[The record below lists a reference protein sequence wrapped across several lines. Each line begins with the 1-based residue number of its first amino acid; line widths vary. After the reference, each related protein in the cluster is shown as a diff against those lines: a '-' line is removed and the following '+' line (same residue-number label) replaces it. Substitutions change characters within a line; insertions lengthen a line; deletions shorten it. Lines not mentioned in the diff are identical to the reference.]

1 MLYYLNH
8 VGRRHFPPA
17 RGGGDVAQVVETFTG
32 GRLSKAE
39 AVKQQSRHLR
49 GHIARDLA
57 DTATP
62 FDGEGYSILKFHGI
76 YQGYDRDSA
85 TELKQAGESKHY
97 QFMVRVRIPGG
108 RLKAA
113 QYLAL
118 DRIAGAYANGS
129 LRVTTRSSIQFHGV
143 VKSGLKAA
151 MGEISAALL
160 TTLAACGDVVRTV
173 TTSPAPIRNKVYRRL
188 EADARLLGTMLL
200 PQTGAYRE
208 IWVDGAKWS
217 EDQAPPEPTDPLY
230 GERYLPRKFKIGF
243 AVPEDNTIDVLTNDL
258 GIVALWDGG
267 ELVGYNFFLGG
278 SHGATH
284 NKPETYPRMA
294 SAVCFVAPE
303 DLVEAAKAVVRLHR
317 DWGDRGNRRHARLK
331 YVIAERGEDWAR
343 ERLSE
348 DLGKRLEPVR
358 PMARFQVPDHLGWHE
373 QGDGR
378 LYLGLPISSGRIVDD
393 ADAGV
398 RLRTALREVVAEY
411 GLDPILM
418 PSQDI
423 ILSEI
428 DSADRGA
435 IERKLRGYGVRFGA
449 DLKPVERWALACPAL
464 PTCGLALTEAE
475 RVSDRL
481 IAEIVERMA
490 RWGVED
496 ERLSIRITGC
506 PNGCARPYSG
516 DIGIVGRIP
525 GFYSIY
531 VGGDFEGTRLNEV
544 VAERIRLGE
553 VADVLDPLFALFA
566 ASRRSG
572 EGFGDFCHRVGVA
585 RLKDVLAATRAEPRA
600 AAD

>member
-1 MLYYLNH
+1 M
-8 VGRRHFPPA
+8 VQQIGA
-17 RGGGDVAQVVETFTG
+17 I
-32 GRLSKAE
+32 SKAE
-39 AVKQQSRHLR
+39 AIKQQSRQLR
-49 GHIARDLA
+49 GHLARDLA

-62 FDGEGYSILKFHGI
+62 FDGEGYSLLKFHGI

-85 TELKQAGESKHY
+85 TELKQAGNSKHY

-108 RLKAA
+108 RLTAE

-118 DRIAGAYANGS
+118 DHIGDAYANGS
-129 LRVTTRSSIQFHGV
+129 LRVTTRQSIQFHGI

-151 MGEISAALL
+151 MGEINAGLM

-173 TTSPAPIRNKVYRRL
+173 TTVPAPIRDKVHDRL
-188 EADARLLGTMLL
+188 EADARLLSTELL
-200 PQTGAYRE
+200 PRSTAYQE
-208 IWVDGAKWS
+208 IWVDGEPWS
-217 EDQAPPEPTDPLY
+217 ESQGAEEMPDPLY
-230 GERYLPRKFKIGF
+230 GDRYLPRKFKIGL

-258 GIVALWDGG
+258 GIVALWEAGA
-267 ELVGYNFFLGG
+267 LVGYNFFLGG
-278 SHGATH
+278 GHGATH

-294 SAVCFVAPE
+294 TAVAFIEPG
-303 DLVEAAKAVVRLHR
+303 DLVEAVKAVVRLHR

-331 YVIAERGEDWAR
+331 YVIVERGEDWAR

-348 DLGKRLEPVR
+348 DLGKPLAPCR
-358 PMARFQVPDHLGWHE
+358 PMEKFRVPDHLGWHE
-373 QGDGR
+373 QGDGK
-378 LYLGLPISSGRIVDD
+378 LYLGLPISSGRIIDD
-393 ADAGV
+393 G
-398 RLRTALREVVAEY
+398 RSHLRTALHEIVAEY
-411 GLDPILM
+411 GVDPILM

-428 DSADRGA
+428 DPSDRAA
-435 IERKLRGYGVRFGA
+435 IEARLRAYGVRFGA
-449 DLKPVERWALACPAL
+449 DMVPAERWALACPAL

-475 RVSDRL
+475 RVSDML
-481 IAEIVERMA
+481 VAEIVERMA
-490 RWGVED
+490 RSGIGE

-553 VADVLDPLFALFA
+553 VADVLDPLFAVYA
-566 ASRRSG
+566 AERETG
-572 EGFGDFCHRVGVA
+572 EGFGDFCHRYGVA
-585 RLKDVLAATRAEPRA
+585 RLREVVVPARREARDAAE
-600 AAD
+600 